1 VILGGLFFQEFFG
14 VFQNQYNQTTGSQQA
29 QAAQLYIQISSS
41 FPQSY
46 IGNEM
51 LPMGANPFIK
61 PAPTPTPDKA
71 SVIWIIILCI
81 IVVLLAGF
89 LGWAIYKWRTA
100 EKESEEKRNVL
111 YNNEEKAPLASQ
123 SDLNASSD
131 L

>member
-1 VILGGLFFQEFFG
+1 MILGGLFFQEFFG

-51 LPMGANPFIK
+51 LPMGVNPFIK
-61 PAPTPTPDKA
+61 PTPTPTPDKA

>member
-1 VILGGLFFQEFFG
+1 MILGGLFFQEFFG

-46 IGNEM
+46 IGIEM

-61 PAPTPTPDKA
+61 PTPTPTPDKA

>member
-1 VILGGLFFQEFFG
+1 MILGGLFFQEFFG

-61 PAPTPTPDKA
+61 PTPTPTPDKA